1 VKSPEAFRCI
11 SNRNQAGVEIE
22 KDMVNGSVI
31 IGAVRGRGLQ
41 LLGILIIGLL
51 SGCEERDLTVPTAG
65 DVQEAFTYEGSLS
78 VSMSGNVA
86 EVTVSQP
93 EQHLRRGGSLWAKV
107 GPYVILFSEESE
119 NLFRS
124 YPGLAGIRVVTTTP
138 GGAEVARALLPRDT
152 LNDLTWRRALNI
164 AGQARRDGTRR
175 PTLLE
180 NLVRWGEEHT
190 EFTYNPRYT
199 RS

>member
-1 VKSPEAFRCI
+1 L
-11 SNRNQAGVEIE
+11 EIE
-22 KDMVNGSVI
+22 KGIVNSSDFI
-31 IGAVRGRGLQ
+31 SASRRGRLPTLGLV
-41 LLGILIIGLL
+41 LIGVLT
-51 SGCEERDLTVPTAG
+51 GCESRDLTVPTAG
-65 DVQEAFTYEGSLS
+65 EVEEAFTYEGALS

-86 EVTVSQP
+86 EVKVSQP

-138 GGAEVARALLPRDT
+138 GGLEVARALLPRDT

-164 AGQARRDGTRR
+164 AGQARRDGTRH

-180 NLVRWGEEHT
+180 NLVRWGEDHT
-190 EFTYNPRYT
+190 EYDYNPRYT
-199 RS
+199 QS

>member
-1 VKSPEAFRCI
+1 MEIMKGIVKRSDSI
-11 SNRNQAGVEIE
+11 SALRAG
-22 KDMVNGSVI
+22 
-31 IGAVRGRGLQ
+31 GLPT
-41 LLGILIIGLL
+41 LGLL
-51 SGCEERDLTVPTAG
+51 VLGVLAGCDSRDLTVPTAAQ
-65 DVQEAFTYEGSLS
+65 VEEAFTYEGALS

-93 EQHLRRGGSLWAKV
+93 AQDLRRGGSLWAKV

-124 YPGLAGIRVVTTTP
+124 YPGLAGIRVVTTAS
-138 GGAEVARALLPRDT
+138 GGSEVARALLTRDT

-180 NLVRWGEEHT
+180 NLVRWGEDHT
-190 EFTYNPRYT
+190 EFDYNPRYT

>member
-1 VKSPEAFRCI
+1 MKIEMDIVERSGKRSPP
-11 SNRNQAGVEIE
+11 
-22 KDMVNGSVI
+22 
-31 IGAVRGRGLQ
+31 RGPRVSTLGL
-41 LLGILIIGLL
+41 LFIGLL
-51 SGCEERDLTVPTAG
+51 TACEAQELTVPTAG
-65 DVQEAFTYEGSLS
+65 EVQDAFTYQGSLS

-93 EQHLRRGGSLWAKV
+93 EQQLRRGGSLWAKV

-119 NLFRS
+119 NLFRA
-124 YPGLAGIRVVTTTP
+124 YPGLAGIRVVTTTS

-164 AGQARRDGTRR
+164 AGQARRDGTHR

-180 NLVRWGEEHT
+180 SLVRWGEDHT
-190 EFTYNPRYT
+190 EFSYNPRFA

>member
-1 VKSPEAFRCI
+1 M
-11 SNRNQAGVEIE
+11 RNQAGVEIE
-22 KDMVNGSVI
+22 KGIVNGSEI
-31 IGAVRGRGLQ
+31 INGSRGRGIPTLG
-41 LLGILIIGLL
+41 LLLIGLL
-51 SGCEERDLTVPTAG
+51 PGCEARDLTVPTAG
-65 DVQEAFTYEGSLS
+65 DVEDAFTYEGALS
-78 VSMSGNVA
+78 VSMKGNVA

-107 GPYVILFSEESE
+107 GPYIILFSEESE

-124 YPGLAGIRVVTTTP
+124 YPGLAAIRVVTTTS
-138 GGAEVARALLPRDT
+138 GGAEVGRALLPRDT

-180 NLVRWGEEHT
+180 NLVRWGEDHT
-190 EFTYNPRYT
+190 EFEYNPRYT